1 MKRVDNIQKVRQHCN
16 WLRGRR
22 QRVLLVFKPRDN
34 TLQKYKT
41 IKGYMLALL
50 KGVWIR
56 KGGLVTDVTAKCY
69 YQDVIHR
76 FCFFFKL
83 K

>member
-1 MKRVDNIQKVRQHCN
+1 
-16 WLRGRR
+16 
-22 QRVLLVFKPRDN
+22 
-34 TLQKYKT
+34 
-41 IKGYMLALL
+41 MLALL

-76 FCFFFKL
+76 FCFFQTKIAV
-83 K
+83 